1 MSKAIVKKFF
11 DELDRKPEMSKEF
24 LSKLDEKADREAIVY
39 FAESNGFKFSQDE
52 LVKYCI
58 EHSEDN
64 GELDDADLAKAA
76 GGRLALHSGEW
87 LRDLFQRI
95 INGKKIF

>member
-1 MSKAIVKKFF
+1 MSRAIVKKFF

-24 LSKLDEKADREAIVY
+24 LSKLDEKADREAIVS
-39 FAESNGFKFSQDE
+39 FAESNGFKFSREE
-52 LVKYCI
+52 LVNYCI

-76 GGRLALHSGEW
+76 GSRPSRHAVEW
-87 LRDLFQRI
+87 LRDLINRI
-95 INGKKIF
+95 IKQ

>member
-1 MSKAIVKKFF
+1 MSKEFVKKFF
-11 DELDRKPEMSKEF
+11 EELGRKPEMSNEF
-24 LSKLDEKADREAIVY
+24 INKLDEKADREAIVS
-39 FAESNGFKFSQDE
+39 FAEANGFKFSEEE

-87 LRDLFQRI
+87 LRNLINRI
-95 INGKKIF
+95 IKQ